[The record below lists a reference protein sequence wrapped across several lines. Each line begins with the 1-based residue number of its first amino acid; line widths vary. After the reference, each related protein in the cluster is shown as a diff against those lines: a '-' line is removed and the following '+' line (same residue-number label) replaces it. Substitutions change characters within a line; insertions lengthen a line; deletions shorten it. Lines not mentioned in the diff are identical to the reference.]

1 MKKSS
6 RKNKRAF
13 AVIAIVTLI
22 SIIFCWSAS
31 TIFTSC
37 ANARND
43 NQQQESVEND
53 EVVEN
58 TPAAEPETPVAEPET
73 TAEDGES
80 TIPEG
85 YVSQEDY
92 DQISEKLTDSEERS
106 QDLAAENSSLGEKLE
121 TAISENA
128 KAQKEISTQKARVD
142 AAEKLADLLQ
152 TKLDN
157 VHPITVKNGK
167 VWVHID
173 DFLNAANGVGAIIKS
188 ERGYAM
194 RATSGT
200 HVVIYDDM
208 SWERSFLV
216 ENFDL
221 PMTQAYEIALTRDE
235 GKTAFAAS
243 FGNYSWANGGLF
255 TDYRSVE
262 FAKELTSMPKN
273 GKAGEQFFALLSYCA
288 VVTEVDGEYRFA
300 IYAGDFEANPTTP
313 ATQPTTNPETVVKE
327 IVKEV
332 TKTEKVYVDRCGRC
346 GHLIEDCICEPEVK
360 VVEKTNVIVKEVEKI
375 IEKPVEPEKPDT
387 PDEPEKP
394 NTDHNDR
401 PNDSNTDHN
410 DRPWDNDDN
419 TTGDVV
425 DGSDDDITGDIHDDD
440 SDHNPREDDG
450 DITGGIHDPFDDDTD
465 ITGEDHDP
473 DNGDITGDSN
483 STDHSPRE
491 EDDIT
496 GDIHDPFDDITDDSN
511 NTDHSPREE
520 DNSNSYDNAG
530 DITGGDHD
538 PDPDNGE
545 ITNNIS
551 NPVGND
557 TDNSNL
563 DDVDITGS
571 TANNSG
577 TGHSERP

>member
-1 MKKSS
+1 MKKSKKV
-6 RKNKRAF
+6 RLAWT
-13 AVIAIVTLI
+13 AVVVTL
-22 SIIFCWSAS
+22 SILFMWFAPAALY
-31 TIFTSC
+31 SC
-37 ANARND
+37 ANAQND
-43 NQQQESVEND
+43 QQQVSVDNGEPVENTNTD
-53 EVVEN
+53 ANTAKSN
-58 TPAAEPETPVAEPET
+58 TPAA
-73 TAEDGES
+73 DGES
-80 TIPEG
+80 VIPEG

-92 DQISEKLTDSEERS
+92 DQLSEKFADSEEKN
-106 QDLAAENSSLGEKLE
+106 QALVADNSSLGEKLE
-121 TAISENA
+121 TAINENV
-128 KAQKEISTQKARVD
+128 KAQEEISTQKARAD
-142 AAEKLADLLQ
+142 EAKKLADTLQ
-152 TKLDN
+152 AELEN

-208 SWERSFLV
+208 SWDRSFLV

-221 PMTQAYEIALTRDE
+221 PMAQAYAIALTRDE
-235 GKTAFAAS
+235 GKTAFVAN

-273 GKAGEQFFALLSYCA
+273 GKAGEQFFALLSACA
-288 VVTEVDGEYRFA
+288 VVTEVNGEYRFA
-300 IYAGDFEANPTTP
+300 IYAGDFEANPTP
-313 ATQPTTNPETVVKE
+313 APQPTVEPEVIVREITNTV
-327 IVKEV
+327 
-332 TKTEKVYVDRCGRC
+332 TEQVFVDRCGRC
-346 GHLIEDCICEPEVK
+346 GKLIADCICEPEVIETIK
-360 VVEKTNVIVKEVEKI
+360 TEKEYVVVEKI
-375 IEKPVEPEKPDT
+375 IEKTVEPEKPAE
-387 PDEPEKP
+387 PEEPEKP
-394 NTDHNDR
+394 NKPDHNPR
-401 PNDSNTDHN
+401 PDDSNTDHN

-419 TTGDVV
+419 TTGD
-425 DGSDDDITGDIHDDD
+425 DYDDSDITGNDYDDD
-440 SDHNPREDDG
+440 TAHNPREDDSDITG
-450 DITGGIHDPFDDDTD
+450 DVHDPFNDDEDITGGAHDP
-465 ITGEDHDP
+465 EY
-473 DNGDITGDSN
+473 NGDSN
-483 STDHSPRE
+483 HSPRE

-496 GDIHDPFDDITDDSN
+496 GSDHDPDNGEITN
-511 NTDHSPREE
+511 NNPNHSPREE

-557 TDNSNL
+557 TDNITPNF
-563 DDVDITGS
+563 DDVEITGS

>member
-1 MKKSS
+1 MKKSKKV
-6 RKNKRAF
+6 RLAWT
-13 AVIAIVTLI
+13 AVVVTL
-22 SIIFCWSAS
+22 SILFMWFAP
-31 TIFTSC
+31 TALYSC
-37 ANARND
+37 ANAQND
-43 NQQQESVEND
+43 QQQVSVDNGEPVENTNTD
-53 EVVEN
+53 ANTAKSN
-58 TPAAEPETPVAEPET
+58 TPAA
-73 TAEDGES
+73 DGES
-80 TIPEG
+80 VIPEG
-85 YVSQEDY
+85 YVPVADY
-92 DQISEKLTDSEERS
+92 DQVCDLFNSTKQDNEALNSENVKLKGDI
-106 QDLAAENSSLGEKLE
+106 Q

-128 KAQKEISTQKARVD
+128 NAQEEIATQSDRAD
-142 AAEKLADLLQ
+142 EAEKLADALQ

-157 VHPITVKNGK
+157 VHPITVKNGM

-173 DFLNAANGVGAIIKS
+173 DFLNAANGVGAIIKN

-208 SWERSFLV
+208 SWDRSFLV

-221 PMTQAYEIALTRDE
+221 PMTQAYAIALTRDE
-235 GKTAFAAS
+235 GKTAFVAN

-288 VVTEVDGEYRFA
+288 VVTEVNGEYRFA
-300 IYAGDFEANPTTP
+300 IYAGDFEANPTP
-313 ATQPTTNPETVVKE
+313 AVQPTTNPETVVRE

-375 IEKPVEPEKPDT
+375 IEKPVEPEEPDT

-394 NTDHNDR
+394 NKPDHNPR
-401 PNDSNTDHN
+401 PDDSNTSHN

-419 TTGDVV
+419 TTGDVI
-425 DGSDDDITGDIHDDD
+425 DGSDDDITGDIHDDN

-450 DITGGIHDPFDDDTD
+450 DITGDIHDPFNDDDD
-465 ITGEDHDP
+465 ITGGVHDSEY
-473 DNGDITGDSN
+473 NGDSN
-483 STDHSPRE
+483 HSPRE

-496 GDIHDPFDDITDDSN
+496 GSDHDPDNSEITN
-511 NTDHSPREE
+511 NTSNHSPREE

-538 PDPDNGE
+538 PDNGE
-545 ITNNIS
+545 ITNNIPNS
-551 NPVGND
+551 VGND
-557 TDNSNL
+557 TDNITPNF

>member
-1 MKKSS
+1 MKKS
-6 RKNKRAF
+6 NKVRLAWT
-13 AVIAIVTLI
+13 AVVVTLCTLFMWI
-22 SIIFCWSAS
+22 AP
-31 TIFTSC
+31 TALYSC
-37 ANARND
+37 ANAQND
-43 NQQQESVEND
+43 QQQVSVDNGEPVENTNTD
-53 EVVEN
+53 ANTAKSN
-58 TPAAEPETPVAEPET
+58 TPAA
-73 TAEDGES
+73 DGES
-80 TIPEG
+80 VIPEG
-85 YVSQEDY
+85 YVPAADY
-92 DQISEKLTDSEERS
+92 DQVCDQLNSTK
-106 QDLAAENSSLGEKLE
+106 QDNEALNDRNVKLE
-121 TAISENA
+121 GDIQTAVSENA
-128 KAQKEISTQKARVD
+128 KAQKEISTQKARAD
-142 AAEKLADLLQ
+142 AAEKLADVLQ

-208 SWERSFLV
+208 SWDRSFLV

-221 PMTQAYEIALTRDE
+221 PMAQAYAIALTRDE
-235 GKTAFAAS
+235 GKTAFVAN

-273 GKAGEQFFALLSYCA
+273 GKAGEQFFSLLSYCA

-300 IYAGDFEANPTTP
+300 IYAGDFEANPTP
-313 ATQPTTNPETVVKE
+313 AAQPTTNPETVVKE

-394 NTDHNDR
+394 NKPDHNPR
-401 PNDSNTDHN
+401 PDDSNTSHN

-419 TTGDVV
+419 TTGDVI
-425 DGSDDDITGDIHDDD
+425 DGSDDDITGDIHDDN

-450 DITGGIHDPFDDDTD
+450 DITGDIHDPFNDDDD
-465 ITGEDHDP
+465 ITGGVHDP
-473 DNGDITGDSN
+473 EYNGDSN

-496 GDIHDPFDDITDDSN
+496 GSDHDITGDSN
-511 NTDHSPREE
+511 HSPREE
-520 DNSNSYDNAG
+520 D
-530 DITGGDHD
+530 
-538 PDPDNGE
+538 
-545 ITNNIS
+545 
-551 NPVGND
+551 
-557 TDNSNL
+557 
-563 DDVDITGS
+563 DITGS
-571 TANNSG
+571 DHDITGDSNHSPREEESITSNSVDNAIDNINPNFDDVEITGSTTSNSG